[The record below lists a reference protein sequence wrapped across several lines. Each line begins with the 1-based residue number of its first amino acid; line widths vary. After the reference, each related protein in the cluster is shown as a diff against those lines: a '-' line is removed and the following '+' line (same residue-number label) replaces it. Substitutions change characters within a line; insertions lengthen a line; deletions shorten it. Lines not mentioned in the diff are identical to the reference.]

1 MRNNLPLLNK
11 YEKILKEDKS
21 SVVFA
26 PLAEIYR
33 KSGEIKK
40 AIEICYK
47 GLKENPDYLSG
58 RIVLANCYYEI
69 EDYQQALKTI
79 SSYVAGNLENNL
91 LQKLWGKINLELGNE
106 DIALECFKK
115 LLFLFPGDSELSE
128 IVENLE
134 LDSIDDRLNIRDDE
148 DRVIDIRNWEQKD
161 LGVIDEINIK
171 TNQSTKIDFAKLFNE
186 KGDKDAVNNL
196 LDSIDTAR
204 ELIIEQEAEDQ
215 VSDDSSRE
223 VDTPEN
229 NLMDYF
235 DLKMSEINSMV
246 DEEKEA
252 SIPCKD
258 IESENTMNSATLT
271 ENKRTIELSTS
282 PDKEFIEEVKNQC
295 NKFLKLITR
304 RRELVMSH

>member
-11 YEKILKEDKS
+11 YERILKEDKS

-33 KSGEIKK
+33 KSGELKK
-40 AIEICYK
+40 AIDICHK

-69 EDYQQALKTI
+69 EDYQQALKSI

-91 LQKLWGKINLELGNE
+91 LQKLWGKINLELGND
-106 DIALECFKK
+106 DIALKCFKK

-134 LDSIDDRLNIRDDE
+134 LDSVDNHLSIRDDE

-161 LGVIDEINIK
+161 LGVVDEINIK

-186 KGDKDAVNNL
+186 KGDKDAVSQL

-215 VSDDSSRE
+215 VSDHRIRE
-223 VDTPEN
+223 VDKPGN

-235 DLKMSEINSMV
+235 DLKMSEINSIV

-252 SIPCKD
+252 SIPCED
-258 IESENTMNSATLT
+258 VESENIRSSGTIAD
-271 ENKRTIELSTS
+271 NKQVIELSTS
-282 PDKEFIEEVKNQC
+282 LDKEFIEEVKNQC
-295 NKFLKLITR
+295 HKFLKLIMR
-304 RRELVMSH
+304 RKELIMSH